1 MIRKA
6 LQRFARRGEADQRTD
21 VFDETSV
28 VHSHQSPL
36 SDGGIRA
43 REQLFKAIID
53 DDDLFHQLQNE
64 LRASRVCTNVGARTL
79 LATRSNLIESLGK
92 AVLHKQRE
100 LSQMQECDDTQEKAI
115 SIKSENSF
123 QDYTMAVDK
132 DQNTKIQ
139 QKSDETSGQIQTE
152 KRSPAVVYTVVERT
166 RHRGSIGQIFN
177 MKRRQQSDATF
188 QNPADVSIGPIPV
201 CNSLMKRR
209 NKVDSSNS
217 SFENSMPNIF
227 RKTPSHNETNKQI
240 SRDTVQKSANVPNR
254 VSNRA
259 A

>member
-36 SDGGIRA
+36 SDGGVRA

-64 LRASRVCTNVGARTL
+64 LRASRVCTNIGARTL

-92 AVLHKQRE
+92 AVLQRQRE
-100 LSQMQECDDTQEKAI
+100 LSKMQKCDDTQEKAI

-132 DQNTKIQ
+132 DQNKKNQ
-139 QKSDETSGQIQTE
+139 QKSFETSGQIQNE
-152 KRSPAVVYTVVERT
+152 KHSAVVYTVVERT

-188 QNPADVSIGPIPV
+188 QRPADVSIGPKPV
-201 CNSLMKRR
+201 CNSIMKRR
-209 NKVDSSNS
+209 TKVDSANS
-217 SFENSMPNIF
+217 SFENSKPDSF
-227 RKTPSHNETNKQI
+227 RKAPLHTETNIQN
-240 SRDTVQKSANVPNR
+240 SRGTVQKSANVPNR
-254 VSNRA
+254 VTNRA